1 MLANYSCANQD
12 ERDVA
17 KKRSRVLLTYPK
29 PSLSYRGIK
38 FSGTRFSIKD
48 MDKKMQKELINQ
60 VKTQPST
67 QTEETF
73 EQAPSFSDVTSEK
86 IVTASD
92 LHMKKRN
99 SSVKYIRWA
108 IVFLII
114 LLLGVVFWLLKPN
127 EPQKMKELQTQQSN
141 NLPIE
146 FHPIDE
152 NEAKRQKEE
161 QLLQAQKSQTV
172 EPKVLQVNLPSEEK
186 VPTVV
191 DIEVISEPETFP
203 QSNLDPIVEAQ
214 EPKVTIKNND
224 VLVTSTTKT
233 LTMKRG
239 VSLMQLFRDNH
250 LSIAD
255 VNEMARVKGG
265 SKIFQHLNVGD
276 KVIVQLN
283 DKRRVIMMDVKG
295 GRFIRQSNG
304 TYIYKR

>member
-12 ERDVA
+12 
-17 KKRSRVLLTYPK
+17 KRNTGKNKSRLLLTYPK
-29 PSLSYRGIK
+29 PSFAYNGVK
-38 FSGTRFSIKD
+38 FSGTRLSIKK

-60 VKTQPST
+60 VKKQPST

-73 EQAPSFSDVTSEK
+73 EQAPSFSGVTSEK
-86 IVTASD
+86 IVTTSD
-92 LHMKKRN
+92 LYMKKRN

-141 NLPIE
+141 DLPIE

-161 QLLQAQKSQTV
+161 QLLQAQKSQIV

-191 DIEVISEPETFP
+191 DIEVISEPETLP
-203 QSNLDPIVEAQ
+203 QSNLEPIVEAQ

-224 VLVTSTTKT
+224 ALATSTTKT
-233 LTMKRG
+233 LIMKRG

-304 TYIYKR
+304 TYIYKK